1 MAERENSTICGL
13 PRRVPISEN
22 DTASLV
28 SDIMLC
34 VINVPLSIFAF
45 LANLAVVIAIVK
57 MISLQRPCNIL
68 VCSLAIVD
76 CLTGLIAQPIYVAWR
91 LTMIHRIHVQC
102 DHVKEL
108 FTAFVACK
116 LFFVGLSLV
125 YLTLVSLDRLF
136 ALAKPMEYRA
146 RARKKGKNLDK

>member
-22 DTASLV
+22 DTASFV
-28 SDIMLC
+28 SDIALC

-45 LANLAVVIAIVK
+45 LANLAVVIAIIK

-91 LTMIHRIHVQC
+91 LMIHRIHVQC

-146 RARKKGKNLDK
+146 RAGKKGKNLNK